1 MIGVQKCI
9 SFDGFENYFASVHLS
24 EVLENQGNLEWN
36 LLDEPMYIKPD
47 GELFFSLV
55 DVDEDLRI
63 QDILQGP
70 PSKYLFF
77 WGNFKRKN
85 PLLLI
90 RKNLN

>member
-9 SFDGFENYFASVHLS
+9 SFDGFEHYFAFGHLS
-24 EVLENQGNLEWN
+24 EVLENQGSLECN
-36 LLDEPMYIKPD
+36 LLDELMYIKAD

-70 PSKYLFF
+70 PSEISF
-77 WGNFKRKN
+77 
-85 PLLLI
+85 LLGEFQEKKPAVI
-90 RKNLN
+90 T